1 MFGDEE
7 DEQEIDEEISDE
19 EDEEDSEGVIVSKGG
34 LERSASKAKLDG
46 AVRLILHPHFK
57 TSTESFLFQK
67 CAKAKS
73 GEKIIIFPVDINVTV
88 ILRFEV

>member
-7 DEQEIDEEISDE
+7 DEQEEIDEEISDG

-46 AVRLILHPHFK
+46 AVRLIFQPHFK
-57 TSTESFLFQK
+57 SSPESFFVLKNAQK
-67 CAKAKS
+67 
-73 GEKIIIFPVDINVTV
+73 
-88 ILRFEV
+88 